1 MPKSAYVYIL
11 ASRPR
16 GTRYTGVTSNL
27 VQRLHQH
34 RQHTVQGFTSK
45 YGVALLVWCV
55 QGDDIYAAI
64 TLEKKNKN
72 RGRQWKVDLIEKENP
87 GWDDLRCRARD
98 RGT

>member
-72 RGRQWKVDLIEKENP
+72 RGRQ
-87 GWDDLRCRARD
+87 
-98 RGT
+98 